1 MDHLGIVFATKRV
14 LRRHPGFVT
23 KANLSSVGI
32 LSKIPFDATRID
44 CGLVQKAEEIGSDRY
59 TVQNMVEPANVFG
72 ARVRVV
78 GVETEGMRDIPFGR
92 NIDSR
97 DVDGLQGRCHARPAV
112 RTDCRPSTTGCAD
125 LHGADSPAKGYA
137 AVTVRARPKGRARHR
152 VTREAVPPIAVTRPR
167 V

>member
-1 MDHLGIVFATKRV
+1 MGPREAH
-14 LRRHPGFVT
+14 RH
-23 KANLSSVGI
+23 I
-32 LSKIPFDATRID
+32 
-44 CGLVQKAEEIGSDRY
+44 
-59 TVQNMVEPANVFG
+59 
-72 ARVRVV
+72 ARVRVPHTV
-78 GVETEGMRDIPFGR
+78 AFGAEKLEEGWWPESKVLLGMRDIPFGR